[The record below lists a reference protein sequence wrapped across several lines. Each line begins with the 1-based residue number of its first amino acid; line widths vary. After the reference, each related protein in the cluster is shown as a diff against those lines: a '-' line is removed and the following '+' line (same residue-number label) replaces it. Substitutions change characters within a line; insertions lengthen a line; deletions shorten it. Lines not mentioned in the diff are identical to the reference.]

1 MAKSSSISSKTVIR
15 GRIVAEGPLEIH
27 GHVEGHIEAQSD
39 VTIGDGALIKSDVQ
53 GQRVVVSGAVAGNV
67 RGAELVLLESGARV
81 VGDLSAPS
89 VGIRPGAL
97 VRGHVAAGE
106 EGGARPA
113 RARTEARKPEIRKP
127 AAPSSRGSVKQ
138 TPPSARGSVKPTPP
152 SARGSVKQ
160 TPPPAKAST
169 RGKKAPPAPVIP
181 RASGQAKKTAAK
193 KRAEA
198 PARSMSGSGKPTPPV
213 VPRGAAKRRTTAKR
227 RSR

>member
-138 TPPSARGSVKPTPP
+138 TPPSARGSVK
-152 SARGSVKQ
+152 Q

>member
-138 TPPSARGSVKPTPP
+138 TPPSARGSVK
-152 SARGSVKQ
+152 Q

-181 RASGQAKKTAAK
+181 RDSGQAKKTAAK

-227 RSR
+227 RSRWTVVC

>member
-39 VTIGDGALIKSDVQ
+39 ITIGDGALIKSDVQ
-53 GQRVVVSGAVAGNV
+53 GQRVVVAGAVAGNV

-97 VRGHVAAGE
+97 VRGHIEAGAQAT
-106 EGGARPA
+106 GARPS
-113 RARTEARKPEIRKP
+113 RARTETRKPEIRKP
-127 AAPSSRGSVKQ
+127 V
-138 TPPSARGSVKPTPP
+138 PSARGSVKPTPP
-152 SARGSVKQ
+152 A
-160 TPPPAKAST
+160 AKSS

-181 RASGQAKKTAAK
+181 RASGQAKKTGAK

-198 PARSMSGSGKPTPPV
+198 PAPV